1 MSWGK
6 QKSTKLS
13 VPVEK
18 EGTKV
23 GKVDNKIVVTISY

>member
-13 VPVEK
+13 LPVEK
-18 EGTKV
+18 EGTKA
-23 GKVDNKIVVTISY
+23 GKVDNESVVTISY